1 MLCSSPVS
9 PLCLFTLLR
18 QDSSSLSS
26 ANLFKLFFS
35 LLLLLS
41 LFHENPSAFP
51 LVVAKGGSFM
61 LCLSEH
67 PPVLL
72 LLLLLL
78 LMLSSEMLRPSGRL
92 EGVSLRGKLLLLQGK
107 SNLCVFMG
115 KCTDTAD
122 DVAAAA
128 SLLNLLVGDNND
140 ELEQPANILY
150 KKYLP
155 TPKLIYVSD
164 MV

>member
-1 MLCSSPVS
+1 
-9 PLCLFTLLR
+9 
-18 QDSSSLSS
+18 
-26 ANLFKLFFS
+26 
-35 LLLLLS
+35 
-41 LFHENPSAFP
+41 
-51 LVVAKGGSFM
+51 M

-78 LMLSSEMLRPSGRL
+78 VLSSEMLLPSGRFV
-92 EGVSLRGKLLLLQGK
+92 GVSLRGKLLLLQGK
-107 SNLCVFMG
+107 SSLCVFMG

-122 DVAAAA
+122 DVAAAAAATA

-150 KKYLP
+150 KN
-155 TPKLIYVSD
+155 IYPPPN
-164 MV
+164 